1 MTTPT
6 PLPGMPEPP
15 KTDYETWADTVRPTF
30 ETVAATGQ
38 AFLCWTVA
46 KEFDLP
52 DPPNPSRDWARLIG
66 TLHHDGVV
74 RYDGF
79 GLARDKSAVRRW
91 RGTAAARREAAA

>member
-15 KTDYETWADTVRPTF
+15 KTDYETWADQVRPTF
-30 ETVAATGQ
+30 EQVAATGQ

-46 KEFDLP
+46 KQYELP

-66 TLHHDGVV
+66 ALHHDGVV

-91 RGTAAARREAAA
+91 RGTAAARRENAA